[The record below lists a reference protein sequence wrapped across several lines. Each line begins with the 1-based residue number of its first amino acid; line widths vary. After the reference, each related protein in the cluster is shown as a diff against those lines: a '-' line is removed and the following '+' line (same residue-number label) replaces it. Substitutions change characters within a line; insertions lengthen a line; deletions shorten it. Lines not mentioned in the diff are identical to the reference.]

1 MRIILTILIIM
12 FPIVSNCME
21 ITCYSMQKKIYH
33 GYSEN
38 VYYNDNFL
46 IFFDKKQDKSIY
58 IRAECV
64 LINEEKK

>member
-1 MRIILTILIIM
+1 MKCIIFLLMFLPII
-12 FPIVSNCME
+12 SHSME
-21 ITCYSMQKKIYH
+21 ITCFSMQKKIYH

-64 LINEEKK
+64 LINSKTL

>member
-1 MRIILTILIIM
+1 MKYIIIFFLF
-12 FPIVSNCME
+12 FPLLSNAME

-33 GYSEN
+33 GYSDN

-46 IFFDKKQDKSIY
+46 IFYDKKQNKSIY

-64 LINEEKK
+64 LINSKTL